1 MASSRIE
8 RDLTDLFE
16 QWTGQPPTLVL
27 PLAPSGSARI
37 YYRLQGHEQSAIGAY
52 NPDRKENQA
61 FLSFSRHFMSKG
73 LPVPEIYAEDLD
85 KGVYLQED
93 LGFTTLYSYLLQKGD
108 YFPDYLINI
117 YKKVVEKLAHLQIEG
132 GKELDYEAC
141 YPRKSFDKQ
150 SMLWDF
156 NTFKYYFLKLAR
168 IPFDEQALEDDIHRF
183 SDYLLGTDTNFFMFR
198 DFQTRNIM
206 IKSGEPYFID
216 YQGGRRGALQ
226 YDLASLLY
234 QAKANI
240 PEDIKED
247 LLDHYLNAV
256 QKLVEVDREQFIQY
270 YHGYALMRFIQVFG
284 TYGFRGLFERKE
296 YFIQS
301 IPFAIRNVKWWLEN
315 VELPVEMPELTAVL
329 QRIVQNKRFEPFDK
343 IRASSS
349 LLNVYISSF
358 SYQRN
363 GIPPDA
369 TGNNGGFVFDCR
381 FIHNPGR
388 YEPYKKL
395 TGRDEAVINFLKHH
409 SQMGEFMNDVC
420 RIVDS
425 AVEDYIERSFTS
437 LMVNFGCTGGQH
449 RSVYAADELA
459 KHLKEKYGV
468 RISLQ
473 HIEQE
478 RKGWEN

>member
-132 GKELDYEAC
+132 GKGLDYEAC

-183 SDYLLGTDTNFFMFR
+183 SDYLLRTDTNFFMFR
-198 DFQTRNIM
+198 
-206 IKSGEPYFID
+206 
-216 YQGGRRGALQ
+216 
-226 YDLASLLY
+226 
-234 QAKANI
+234 
-240 PEDIKED
+240 
-247 LLDHYLNAV
+247 
-256 QKLVEVDREQFIQY
+256 
-270 YHGYALMRFIQVFG
+270 
-284 TYGFRGLFERKE
+284 
-296 YFIQS
+296 
-301 IPFAIRNVKWWLEN
+301 
-315 VELPVEMPELTAVL
+315 
-329 QRIVQNKRFEPFDK
+329 
-343 IRASSS
+343 
-349 LLNVYISSF
+349 
-358 SYQRN
+358 
-363 GIPPDA
+363 
-369 TGNNGGFVFDCR
+369 
-381 FIHNPGR
+381 
-388 YEPYKKL
+388 
-395 TGRDEAVINFLKHH
+395 
-409 SQMGEFMNDVC
+409 
-420 RIVDS
+420 
-425 AVEDYIERSFTS
+425 
-437 LMVNFGCTGGQH
+437 
-449 RSVYAADELA
+449 
-459 KHLKEKYGV
+459 
-468 RISLQ
+468 
-473 HIEQE
+473 
-478 RKGWEN
+478 